1 MNSGTKTIAIC
12 NEKGGVGK
20 TTTTVT
26 LGATLTARGYRVL
39 LVDADPQGSLTDAL
53 GWKNQNDIMVSLSGK
68 LQEEV
73 SGVEYDPKEGILH
86 TPEGMDLMPATLELA
101 GMERLLINEMSR
113 EFILKGYLER
123 LEGQYDYILID
134 CSPSLGLITL
144 NALTASDSVLIPVQ
158 AQYLPAKGMVQL
170 LTTVARTRQRL
181 NRNLKIDGIF
191 LTMVDQGTIMAR
203 ETREALQESYG
214 GKIRIMQ
221 TEIPRNTKIAEAA
234 EDGIS
239 VLTYAPH
246 CSSAEAYQKL
256 PEEVLEQE

>member
-191 LTMVDQGTIMAR
+191 LT
-203 ETREALQESYG
+203 
-214 GKIRIMQ
+214 
-221 TEIPRNTKIAEAA
+221 
-234 EDGIS
+234 
-239 VLTYAPH
+239 
-246 CSSAEAYQKL
+246 
-256 PEEVLEQE
+256 